1 MKKLLL
7 ALTLGLGLSVNAQ
20 DAIKTSFQTT
30 QIESSIMTYNEVEK
44 GWDFEDNDDMQP
56 FEAFW
61 TFNLGRD
68 GKGGYFNSGK
78 FIYSI
83 FDWEFTETGTLI
95 NFYAHELKEE
105 GTLIIVVR
113 GDGRNSMTFFLPETN
128 RSMTFHQ
135 SVK

>member
-1 MKKLLL
+1 ML
-7 ALTLGLGLSVNAQ
+7 ALTLGFGLSVNAQ

-30 QIESSIMTYNEVEK
+30 QIESSVMTWDEVNED
-44 GWDFEDNDDMQP
+44 WDFEDNDDLQP

-61 TFNLGRD
+61 TFRLGEG
-68 GKGGYFNSGK
+68 GKGGYFISGK
-78 FIYSI
+78 FIYSVY
-83 FDWEFTETGTLI
+83 DWEFTEHGTLI
-95 NFYAHELKEE
+95 NFYAHEIKEE

-113 GDGRNSMTFFLPETN
+113 EDGRNTMSFFLPETN